1 MPPPNDKRKRRS
13 RGPREEKEFEEYM
26 LQLDR
31 VTRVVKGGR
40 RMRFRATVI
49 IGDRAGRVGI
59 GLGKGSDV
67 QIAARKGA
75 AEAKK
80 NLINIPIVNDTI
92 PHPVKLKYKAARILV
107 LPAAPGTGLIAGSAV
122 RKMLELAGVK
132 NALSKNFG
140 TQNRVVMGQAMLK
153 LLSELKMTEAAKKF
167 VAELKKQKEE
177 EKKKRAAAQKDSGKS
192 GRRRKPSD
200 FKKSEAKKAA
210 PKSDLKQ
217 AADPSKDSPQA
228 GSGQA
233 GQGKKEEKGRLEEEI
248 EKQKAA

>member
-1 MPPPNDKRKRRS
+1 MNTTDTKKRRRS
-13 RGPREEKEFEEYM
+13 RAPREEKEFEEYM

-80 NLINIPIVNDTI
+80 SLIQVPIVNDTI
-92 PHPVKLKYKAARILV
+92 PHPVKLKFKAARILI

-122 RKMLELAGVK
+122 RKMLELAGIK
-132 NALSKNFG
+132 NVLSKSFG
-140 TQNRVVMGQAMLK
+140 TTNRVVLGQAMLRI
-153 LLSELKMTEAAKKF
+153 LSELKLTEAAKKF
-167 VAELKKQKEE
+167 LAELKKQKEE
-177 EKKKRAAAQKDSGKS
+177 EKKKKQAAQKESGKA
-192 GRRRKPSD
+192 GRRRAPKKDEP
-200 FKKSEAKKAA
+200 KKEKSELKKAA
-210 PKSDLKQ
+210 EKVEK
-217 AADPSKDSPQA
+217 
-228 GSGQA
+228 
-233 GQGKKEEKGRLEEEI
+233 EKGRLETEMEE
-248 EKQKAA
+248 KK

>member
-1 MPPPNDKRKRRS
+1 MPPPNSNDKRKRRS

-49 IGDRAGRVGI
+49 IGDRAGRVGL

-67 QIAARKGA
+67 QIAARKAA

-80 NLINIPIVNDTI
+80 NLIEVPIVNDTI
-92 PHPVKLKYKAARILV
+92 PHSVKLKFKAARILI

-132 NALSKNFG
+132 NVLSKSFG
-140 TQNRVVMGQAMLK
+140 TTNRVVLGQAMLK
-153 LLSELKMTEAAKKF
+153 VLNELRLTEAAKKF
-167 VAELKKQKEE
+167 TAELKTQKAE
-177 EKKKRAAAQKDSGKS
+177 EKKKRQASQKDSGKFS
-192 GRRRKPSD
+192 RKPR
-200 FKKSEAKKAA
+200 
-210 PKSDLKQ
+210 
-217 AADPSKDSPQA
+217 
-228 GSGQA
+228 
-233 GQGKKEEKGRLEEEI
+233 GKKPTEKIETPKVVEQSELKTAAEKVEKVKGRLEEEI
-248 EKQKAA
+248 EKKKTN

>member
-1 MPPPNDKRKRRS
+1 MPPSSNKRKRRN

-67 QIAARKGA
+67 QIAARKAA

-80 NLINIPIVNDTI
+80 SLIEIPIVNDTI
-92 PHPVKLKYKAARILV
+92 PHSVKLKYKAARILI

-132 NALSKNFG
+132 NVLSKSFG
-140 TQNRVVMGQAMLK
+140 TTNRVVLGQAMLK
-153 LLSELKMTEAAKKF
+153 VLGELRMTEAAEKF
-167 VAELKKQKEE
+167 VANLKRKKDEA
-177 EKKKRAAAQKDSGKS
+177 KKKRGAAQKDSGKA
-192 GRRRKPSD
+192 GRRRPPRKDEP
-200 FKKSEAKKAA
+200 KKETDLKAA
-210 PKSDLKQ
+210 V
-217 AADPSKDSPQA
+217 
-228 GSGQA
+228 
-233 GQGKKEEKGRLEEEI
+233 KKVVEEKGRLETEI
-248 EKQKAA
+248 AQK

>member
-1 MPPPNDKRKRRS
+1 MNNPKDNKRRRRS

-59 GLGKGSDV
+59 GLGKGADV

-80 NLINIPIVNDTI
+80 SLIEIPIVNDTI
-92 PHPVKLKYKAARILV
+92 PHHVKLKFKAAKILI

-132 NALSKNFG
+132 NVLSKSFG
-140 TQNRVVMGQAMLK
+140 TTNRVVLGQAMLK
-153 LLSELKMTEAAKKF
+153 VLGELRLTEASKKF
-167 VAELKKQKEE
+167 VAELKKQK
-177 EKKKRAAAQKDSGKS
+177 KDAVAKRAAAQKSSSKA
-192 GRRRKPSD
+192 GRREKPADS
-200 FKKSEAKKAA
+200 KKSEPKTDSKSDAKKDER
-210 PKSDLKQ
+210 KS
-217 AADPSKDSPQA
+217 
-228 GSGQA
+228 
-233 GQGKKEEKGRLEEEI
+233 
-248 EKQKAA
+248 

>member
-1 MPPPNDKRKRRS
+1 MNNPKDNKRRRRS

-59 GLGKGSDV
+59 GLGKGADV

-80 NLINIPIVNDTI
+80 NLINVPIVNDTI
-92 PHPVKLKYKAARILV
+92 PHSVKLKYKAARILI

-122 RKMLELAGVK
+122 RKMLELAGIK
-132 NALSKNFG
+132 NVLSKSFG
-140 TQNRVVMGQAMLK
+140 TANRVVLGQAMLK
-153 LLSELKMTEAAKKF
+153 VLSELRLTEAAKKF
-167 VAELKKQKEE
+167 VAELKKQKDA
-177 EKKKRAAAQKDSGKS
+177 EKKKRQAAQKESGKS
-192 GRRRKPSD
+192 GRGRKGKPSAKKASPREGGEAKGKPEEKVEKSD
-200 FKKSEAKKAA
+200 APKKSEPA
-210 PKSDLKQ
+210 
-217 AADPSKDSPQA
+217 
-228 GSGQA
+228 
-233 GQGKKEEKGRLEEEI
+233 KKEEKGRLEEEMA
-248 EKQKAA
+248 K

>member
-59 GLGKGSDV
+59 GLGKGADV

-75 AEAKK
+75 TEAKK

-92 PHPVKLKYKAARILV
+92 PHPVKLKYKAARILI

-132 NALSKNFG
+132 NVLSKSFG
-140 TQNRVVMGQAMLK
+140 TTNRVVLGQAMLK
-153 LLSELKMTEAAKKF
+153 VLGELKMTEAAEKF
-167 VAELKKQKEE
+167 VANLKREKDEA
-177 EKKKRAAAQKDSGKS
+177 KKKRAAAQKDSGKT
-192 GRRRKPSD
+192 GRRRPPRKDEP
-200 FKKSEAKKAA
+200 KKETDLKVAAKKIA
-210 PKSDLKQ
+210 
-217 AADPSKDSPQA
+217 
-228 GSGQA
+228 
-233 GQGKKEEKGRLEEEI
+233 EEKGRLESEI
-248 EKQKAA
+248 AEKN

>member
-1 MPPPNDKRKRRS
+1 MADNKRKRSRRS
-13 RGPREEKEFEEYM
+13 PREEKEFEEYM

-59 GLGKGSDV
+59 GLGKGADV

-80 NLINIPIVNDTI
+80 NLITVAIVNDTI
-92 PHPVKLKYKAARILV
+92 PHPVKLKYKAARILI

-132 NALSKNFG
+132 NVLSKSFG
-140 TQNRVVMGQAMLK
+140 TTNRVVLGQAMLK
-153 LLSELKMTEAAKKF
+153 VLSELKMTEAAKKF
-167 VAELKKQKEE
+167 VAGLKKEKEA
-177 EKKKRAAAQKDSGKS
+177 EKKKKQAAQKES
-192 GRRRKPSD
+192 GRAGRGRGKKSAGKKD
-200 FKKSEAKKAA
+200 AAKKGEKKSEAKE
-210 PKSDLKQ
+210 
-217 AADPSKDSPQA
+217 AADPSTS
-228 GSGQA
+228 S
-233 GQGKKEEKGRLEEEI
+233 GQGKKKD
-248 EKQKAA
+248 

>member
-1 MPPPNDKRKRRS
+1 MPPSDNKKRRRS
-13 RGPREEKEFEEYM
+13 RTPREEKEFEEYM

-67 QIAARKGA
+67 QIAARKA
-75 AEAKK
+75 AADAKK
-80 NLINIPIVNDTI
+80 NLIEVPIVNDTI
-92 PHPVKLKYKAARILV
+92 PHPVKLKYKAARILI

-132 NALSKNFG
+132 NVLSKSFG
-140 TQNRVVMGQAMLK
+140 TTNRVVLGQAMLRI
-153 LLSELKMTEAAKKF
+153 LSELKLTEAAKKF

-177 EKKKRAAAQKDSGKS
+177 EKKKKQAAQKTSDKA
-192 GRRRKPSD
+192 GRRRAP
-200 FKKSEAKKAA
+200 KKKEEPKKAESELKTAAKKVE
-210 PKSDLKQ
+210 K
-217 AADPSKDSPQA
+217 
-228 GSGQA
+228 
-233 GQGKKEEKGRLEEEI
+233 EKGRLETEMEAS
-248 EKQKAA
+248 KDS